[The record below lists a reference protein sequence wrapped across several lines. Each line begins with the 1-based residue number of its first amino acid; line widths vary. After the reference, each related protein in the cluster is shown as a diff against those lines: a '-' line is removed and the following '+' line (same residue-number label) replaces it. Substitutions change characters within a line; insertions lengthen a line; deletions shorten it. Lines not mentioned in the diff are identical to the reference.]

1 MQIDINKRK
10 SFSVSLVS
18 EGMDISQMKFRF
30 CLEINEMVYS
40 FPAEPNGDNLQV
52 VLPPLAEKIKGLDA
66 GKCKAYLE
74 TYTLNEDNKGYYLRP
89 WEDEIELKKEPKIS
103 VNVQEEK
110 DNSGIKARIVEDD
123 EKGTSQKQE
132 KAKEWPKPK
141 EEKKHSRFGKK
152 LSGDE

>member
-1 MQIDINKRK
+1 M
-10 SFSVSLVS
+10 
-18 EGMDISQMKFRF
+18 
-30 CLEINEMVYS
+30 
-40 FPAEPNGDNLQV
+40 
-52 VLPPLAEKIKGLDA
+52 
-66 GKCKAYLE
+66 
-74 TYTLNEDNKGYYLRP
+74 P

-132 KAKEWPKPK
+132 KAKDWPKPK

-152 LSGDE
+152 LSGEE